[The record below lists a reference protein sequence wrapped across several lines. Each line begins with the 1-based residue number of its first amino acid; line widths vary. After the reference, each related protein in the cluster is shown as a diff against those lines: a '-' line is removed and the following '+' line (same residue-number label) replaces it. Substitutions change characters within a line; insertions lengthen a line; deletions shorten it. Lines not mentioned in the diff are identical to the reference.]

1 MVKFKEN
8 VTGFVYNS
16 INGDIMEIF
25 TEPIPDNIR
34 VYSEDFGLF
43 DDIESINDM
52 FEFESKEDLES
63 DEEGFNKILEW
74 VE

>member
-8 VTGFVYNS
+8 VTGFIYDS
-16 INGDIMEIF
+16 MNGDIMEIF

-34 VYSEDFGLF
+34 VYGEDIVLF
-43 DDIESINDM
+43 DDIESINDL
-52 FEFESKEDLES
+52 FDFESKEDLEL
-63 DEEGFNKILEW
+63 DKEGFNTILEW